1 MFTRDDANQDSLRC
15 GPSSKLC
22 CTQSPERKTS
32 DNGNSST
39 SRSISD
45 VDSQNSSFMASSSSM
60 PDWTE
65 QSALGEHLWID
76 TNASG
81 DLCYV
86 PEPECCR
93 SGGKK
98 KCTVCRITCHV
109 KCMDS
114 LAFACRQTYR
124 EADVREYRDE
134 RARGLH
140 TVHHWVSRRRHDN
153 RCKCCGKSFQAV
165 FSFNSKEAV
174 AKQCTWCKASYHSKP
189 SCFDDSLLDE
199 PCSMGT
205 HAALVVPPH
214 WIIKMPEKNTFK
226 SSIRRTSSLIC
237 PPINDLEHTTSQ
249 IATYVSR
256 PDHLGQPSGED
267 SGSLRAASLT
277 DGRVSPSTGLS
288 NLILA
293 PNLPFV
299 IKPNPLTAVK
309 QKPLLVFLN
318 PRSGGNQGFSLLRKF
333 QWLLNP
339 RQVFDLS
346 QGGPRM
352 GLELFARVPNLRVLA
367 CGGDGTVGWVLS
379 TIEELGLSPMP
390 PVAVLPLG
398 TGNDL
403 ARTLHWG
410 AGYADEPISKILRSI
425 EHGDIVALDRWH
437 VDCEPHSDVDVTP
450 ADNDTED
457 GARNRVL
464 STSLPLKIFNNYF
477 SFGADAATAL
487 EFHESREANPE
498 KFNSRL
504 KNKMFYAG
512 CGGKDLILRSWRD
525 LSEHIT
531 LVCDGKDLTP
541 LIRSLRPHA
550 ILFLN
555 IPRYGSGTLP
565 WGTVPPNAGFEPQ
578 QIDDGLLEVIGLSS
592 NSLALLQVG
601 GHGDRI
607 CQCRTVTL
615 TTDKVIPMQMDGEP
629 CRLLPSKI
637 EIRCSH
643 QALVVQKPGRHS
655 GTLSRDTSAYFGGQR
670 TDQVR
675 LNIFVISL
683 RDYEYIS
690 EDALALRGAAIFYG
704 CVSVSPQENLASV
717 RKSIVQLIGSGAAE
731 ASAGNKE
738 ESTPG
743 FRLSDSWL
751 FVDSTTAASR
761 FFRIDSKREAVHFIL
776 DICNMEELFLIDD
789 GLEPRLIDRTPS
801 GKISSG
807 VHTENEKYTQPAGQH
822 SVAGTP
828 GNSQDEEISHVNLA
842 DTSLPTAETQQI
854 EERKS
859 PQETQGTEQTLERRL
874 QTADQICANPPDNVE
889 PLKNS
894 SLIACDGQPENAVTG
909 ENPDVK
915 SGSEAGDQL
924 QTTVDELINQLI
936 TAEAELMITEQLPN
950 GEDSENPDNGIT
962 PYQTDESRRLS
973 AEKSHP
979 APRNDSLT
987 SSVSGQPCVTE
998 LVSTDSTRMEHK
1010 ITRRKQRPRRSEKE
1024 CKPNLERQSFQTRLD
1039 KAFLSAAR
1047 KGVSTNI
1054 EALLDVGANP
1064 MAVDYRGRSA
1074 LHLAAKFGCEA
1085 AVRLLVKQSPPELLE
1100 MREYEKNQTA
1110 LHKAAAYRRRKICRI
1125 LVEAGACPT
1134 SRDANGK
1141 RPRKIA
1147 LDADDQTLAHYLQ
1160 NSELLFNIEHGK
1172 HELVCGKQEQGK

>member
-1 MFTRDDANQDSLRC
+1 
-15 GPSSKLC
+15 
-22 CTQSPERKTS
+22 
-32 DNGNSST
+32 
-39 SRSISD
+39 
-45 VDSQNSSFMASSSSM
+45 
-60 PDWTE
+60 
-65 QSALGEHLWID
+65 
-76 TNASG
+76 
-81 DLCYV
+81 
-86 PEPECCR
+86 
-93 SGGKK
+93 
-98 KCTVCRITCHV
+98 
-109 KCMDS
+109 
-114 LAFACRQTYR
+114 
-124 EADVREYRDE
+124 
-134 RARGLH
+134 
-140 TVHHWVSRRRHDN
+140 
-153 RCKCCGKSFQAV
+153 
-165 FSFNSKEAV
+165 
-174 AKQCTWCKASYHSKP
+174 
-189 SCFDDSLLDE
+189 
-199 PCSMGT
+199 
-205 HAALVVPPH
+205 
-214 WIIKMPEKNTFK
+214 
-226 SSIRRTSSLIC
+226 RTSSLIC
-237 PPINDLEHTTSQ
+237 PPINDLEHTRSQ
-249 IATYVSR
+249 IVTSVSR
-256 PDHLGQPSGED
+256 PDHLGQPSAEEIE
-267 SGSLRAASLT
+267 SLRVASLT

-288 NLILA
+288 SLILA

-437 VDCEPHSDVDVTP
+437 VDCEPRSDVAVTST
-450 ADNDTED
+450 DNDAED

-464 STSLPLKIFNNYF
+464 STTLPLKIFNNYF

-512 CGGKDLILRSWRD
+512 
-525 LSEHIT
+525 
-531 LVCDGKDLTP
+531 
-541 LIRSLRPHA
+541 
-550 ILFLN
+550 
-555 IPRYGSGTLP
+555 
-565 WGTVPPNAGFEPQ
+565 
-578 QIDDGLLEVIGLSS
+578 
-592 NSLALLQVG
+592 VG

-704 CVSVSPQENLASV
+704 CVSVSPQESLSSV

-761 FFRIDSKREAVHFIL
+761 FFRIDSKREAAHFIL

-801 GKISSG
+801 GKISSD
-807 VHTENEKYTQPAGQH
+807 VHTADKQYTQPVGER
-822 SVAGTP
+822 SVLETP
-828 GNSQDEEISHVNLA
+828 GNLQGGEISQMKLA
-842 DTSLPTAETQQI
+842 DTSLPTGETQQV
-854 EERKS
+854 EERKLCTTTADVHQEPVDLERS
-859 PQETQGTEQTLERRL
+859 SQETKVKEEMLEQHLQIADTEDQT
-874 QTADQICANPPDNVE
+874 CANPSDKMK
-889 PLKNS
+889 PLQNS
-894 SLIACDGQPENAVTG
+894 TLIACDGQPENSVTG
-909 ENPDVK
+909 ENPDAK
-915 SGSEAGDQL
+915 SGIEVDDQL

-936 TAEAELMITEQLPN
+936 TTEAEPIITEPLTN
-950 GEDSENPDNGIT
+950 GKDSENPGNEIT

-973 AEKSHP
+973 IKKPNP
-979 APRNDSLT
+979 APRNDSLI

-1010 ITRRKQRPRRSEKE
+1010 ITRRKQHPRRSGKE
-1024 CKPNLERQSFQTRLD
+1024 CKPNLEGQSFQTRLD

-1054 EALLDVGANP
+1054 EAVLDVGANP
-1064 MAVDYRGRSA
+1064 LAVDYRGRSA

-1085 AVRLLVKQSPPELLE
+1085 AVRLLVKQAPPELLE

-1141 RPRKIA
+1141 RPRNIA
-1147 LDADDQTLAHYLQ
+1147 LDADDQTLAHYLH
-1160 NSELLFNIEHGK
+1160 NSELLFKIEHGK